1 MPVFYRIINDVLYA
15 ANVKKLGIPKE
26 QFTCPYPSNFD
37 GNIYLTRGCFSIGDW
52 GIISGL
58 PFALKQIYPN
68 CKVYLPKPNWL
79 KNIIYSTFALG
90 KASHWENAWENSDI
104 VFKNNPYVD
113 GYFDLGETQGDI
125 TIDHY
130 RVYTD
135 NEEEPLVEQ
144 MLRFFG
150 ATEEQIQSID
160 SRPQLFFDEDEI
172 KLGNS
177 IIESYID
184 EKEYGTLLLTNSVK
198 EYYDD
203 DINSLLLEEIN
214 KYKNLTFFYYGSKPL
229 KDTIFKNIKSIDL
242 KSLDLP
248 IRIQLYIKAMAQVN
262 IGYQSGI
269 NDTISTYSQVICTPS
284 TDTLGTNI
292 VRGIKYLY
300 KNKTLCI

>member
-1 MPVFYRIINDVLYA
+1 MAIFFRIIND
-15 ANVKKLGIPKE
+15 NVYRSYVEKLGIPKE
-26 QFTCPYPSNFD
+26 QFLCPYPFNFE
-37 GNIYLTRGCFSIGDW
+37 GNIFLTRCCFSIGDW

-58 PFALKQIYPN
+58 PFALKQLYPK
-68 CKVYLPKPNWL
+68 CKIYLPKPNWV
-79 KNIIYSTFALG
+79 KEIIYSKFEPGT
-90 KASHWENAWENSDI
+90 ASHWEKAWENSDI
-104 VFKNNPYVD
+104 IFKDNPYID
-113 GYFDLGETQGDI
+113 GFFNIGESEGDI
-125 TIDHY
+125 TTDHY
-130 RVYTD
+130 RVFNND
-135 NEEEPLVEQ
+135 DDEPLVEQ

-150 ATEEQIQSID
+150 ASEEQIKNID

-184 EKEYGTLLLTNSVK
+184 EKEYGTLLLTNSIK